1 MATTDIAK
9 RIAEHQ
15 AKPKLPGLSKKE
27 KLKYKEELKD
37 LAAEHVPTVVETLA
51 KIVTAKDVPA
61 SAKVAAGSAI
71 LDRFAGRPVKDDE
84 RQTEQSQFERMG
96 EVELLAFIC
105 ETVSRLSTESRAAI
119 AETIIASERGIHLDY
134 RRMAEEAV
142 KAEAEALRAESE
154 PAGLPPLEPKRPKK
168 EPRR

>member
-1 MATTDIAK
+1 MGYEIAEKIAK
-9 RIAEHQ
+9 HH
-15 AKPKLPGLSKKE
+15 AKPRLPGFSRKE
-27 KLKYKEELKD
+27 KLRYKEELKA

-84 RQTEQSQFERMG
+84 RQTEQSQLERMG
-96 EVELLAFIC
+96 EGDLLAYIC
-105 ETVSRLSTESRAAI
+105 ETISGLSQPARAVI
-119 AETIIASERGIHLDY
+119 AETIIATERGISLDY
-134 RRMAEEAV
+134 RRMVNDALE
-142 KAEAEALRAESE
+142 AEAEAEQ
-154 PAGLPPLEPKRPKK
+154 PQGLPPLTTEPKKKK